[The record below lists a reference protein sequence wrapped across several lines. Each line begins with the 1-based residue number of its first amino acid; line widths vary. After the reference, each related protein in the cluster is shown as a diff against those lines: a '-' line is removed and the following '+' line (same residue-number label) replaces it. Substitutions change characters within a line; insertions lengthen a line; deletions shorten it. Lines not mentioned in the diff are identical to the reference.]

1 MTRYGVLAIVAGI
14 VALAIGRAFGV
25 VELYVIGAGFH
36 AAVAAALVYVTAR
49 MPRVV
54 GIRTIR
60 PTILVAGDTGR
71 VDLELHHGGALRSSR
86 FGLRERV
93 GRVGAADHVAE
104 LSVEPLAA
112 RSSATAGYQLP
123 TSGRGTISLGPLVAE
138 LRDPLGL
145 LRRTRTVAGVDT
157 VVVAPRA
164 HLVDMPQLGNGPLG
178 RHLLA
183 QARRLGPGEF
193 HSLREYA
200 DGDEPRT
207 IHWRASA
214 RSDKLL
220 VKQHSVEGLRRML
233 VLLDADRSSY
243 ADAASFERAVTVAA
257 SLVRSATHADLVT
270 RFVSGGVDLRGPDV
284 SAESLRVLA
293 AIQPS
298 DDALPVLD
306 RNPGEG
312 VGLLVVVSGSADGAG
327 MRSARS
333 VLDPTQAT
341 VPVTTDET
349 SRALIGAAARTEAE
363 FLSTWRHLVGASS
376 GRRLTPNTGSS
387 SNTRSATTP
396 VGV

>member
-1 MTRYGVLAIVAGI
+1 MTRYGVLAILAGLI
-14 VALAIGRAFGV
+14 ALAIGRAFGV
-25 VELYVIGAGFH
+25 VELFVIGAGFI
-36 AAVAAALVYVTAR
+36 AAVAAALVYVLMR

-54 GIRTIR
+54 AVRTVR

-71 VDLELHHGGALRSSR
+71 VDLQLHHRGVMRSSR
-86 FGLRERV
+86 FGLGERV
-93 GRVGAADHVAE
+93 GRIGSGEHIAE
-104 LSVEPLAA
+104 LTVEPLAA
-112 RSSATAGYQLP
+112 RTQANAGYQLP
-123 TSGRGTISLGPLVAE
+123 TSGRGLISLGPLVAE

-157 VVVAPRA
+157 VIVAPRA
-164 HLVDMPQLGNGPLG
+164 HLLDMPELGNGPLG

-233 VLLDADRSSY
+233 VLLDSDRASY
-243 ADAASFERAVTVAA
+243 VDAASFERAVTVAA
-257 SLVRSATHADLVT
+257 SVVHSAVHADLVT

-284 SAESLRVLA
+284 GAESLRVLA
-293 AIQPS
+293 QLQQG
-298 DDALPVLD
+298 DDPLPLLD
-306 RNPGEG
+306 RDPGEG
-312 VGLLVVVSGSADGAG
+312 VGLLVAISGSINGVGVKA
-327 MRSARS
+327 ARS
-333 VLDPTQAT
+333 VLDPTQAI

-349 SRALIGAAARTEAE
+349 SRSAIGATARTEAE
-363 FLSTWRHLVGASS
+363 FLSTWRTLVGVSS
-376 GRRLTPNTGSS
+376 GRRIRP
-387 SNTRSATTP
+387 TRSSTVASAA
-396 VGV
+396 G

>member
-1 MTRYGVLAIVAGI
+1 MTRYGVLAIVAGL

-25 VELYVIGAGFH
+25 VELFVIGAGFI
-36 AAVAAALVYVTAR
+36 AAVAAAGAYVMLR

-54 GIRTIR
+54 GARTIR
-60 PTILVAGDTGR
+60 PSILVAGDTGR
-71 VDLELHHGGALRSSR
+71 VDLQLQHGGAIRSAR
-86 FGLRERV
+86 FGLHERV
-93 GRVGAADHVAE
+93 GRVGSPDHVAE
-104 LSVEPLAA
+104 LTVEPLAS
-112 RSSATAGYQLP
+112 RSSAQAGYQLP
-123 TSGRGTISLGPLVAE
+123 TSSRGTISLGPLVAE

-145 LRRTRTVAGVDT
+145 LRRSRTVAGVDT

-164 HLVDMPQLGNGPLG
+164 HLVDMPELGNGPLG

-214 RSDKLL
+214 RTDKLL

-233 VLLDADRSSY
+233 VLLDSDRASY
-243 ADAASFERAVTVAA
+243 ADSSSFERAVTVAA

-284 SAESLRVLA
+284 GAESLRVLA
-293 AIQPS
+293 AIQPTAES
-298 DDALPVLD
+298 LPLLD
-306 RNPGEG
+306 RDPGEG
-312 VGLLVVVSGSADGAG
+312 VGLLVVVSGSMNGAG
-327 MRSARS
+327 IRAART

-349 SRALIGAAARTEAE
+349 SRALIGATARTEAE
-363 FLSTWRHLVGASS
+363 FLSTWRHLVGAAS
-376 GRRLTPNTGSS
+376 GRRLGSVS
-387 SNTRSATTP
+387 DS
-396 VGV
+396 VGA

>member
-1 MTRYGVLAIVAGI
+1 MTRYGVLAIVAGLI
-14 VALAIGRAFGV
+14 ALAIGRAFGV
-25 VELYVIGAGFH
+25 IELFVIGAGFI
-36 AAVAAALVYVTAR
+36 AAVVAALVYVLLRT
-49 MPRVV
+49 PRVV
-54 GIRTIR
+54 GIRTVR
-60 PTILVAGDTGR
+60 PTILVAGDTGH
-71 VDLELHHGGALRSSR
+71 VDLQLHHGGSLRSSR

-93 GRVGAADHVAE
+93 GRVGSADHVAE
-104 LSVEPLAA
+104 LTVEPLAA
-112 RSSATAGYQLP
+112 RSAATAGYQLP
-123 TSGRGTISLGPLVAE
+123 TSGRGTITLGPLVAE

-145 LRRTRTVAGVDT
+145 LSRTRTVAGIDT

-164 HLVDMPQLGNGPLG
+164 HLVDMPELGNGPLG

-233 VLLDADRSSY
+233 VLLDTDRSSF

-270 RFVSGGVDLRGPDV
+270 RFVAGGVDLRGPDV
-284 SAESLRVLA
+284 GAESLRVLA
-293 AIQPS
+293 AIQPTG
-298 DDALPVLD
+298 DALPVLD
-306 RNPGEG
+306 RDPGEG
-312 VGLLVVVSGSADGAG
+312 VGLLVVISGSMNGTG
-327 MRSARS
+327 MHAARS

-363 FLSTWRHLVGASS
+363 FLSTWRNLVGASS
-376 GRRLTPNTGSS
+376 GRRLGST
-387 SNTRSATTP
+387 TRSTMAAVPTS
-396 VGV
+396 VGA